1 MVQER
6 GSGDGVV
13 SSNNNSPTSSLSM
26 EAMEMEAPFLGG
38 FGMEGFENVFYY
50 NMPPPPPTT
59 TPNSA
64 AAEENNDNYIQGMGW
79 PCLYDM

>member
-6 GSGDGVV
+6 GSVDVVV
-13 SSNNNSPTSSLSM
+13 SSNNNSPSSSLS
-26 EAMEMEAPFLGG
+26 MEAPFLGG

-50 NMPPPPPTT
+50 NMPPPPPPTT
-59 TPNSA
+59 TNSA
-64 AAEENNDNYIQGMGW
+64 GAEENNDNYIQGMGW